1 MAIPLDDTQQSIDYA
16 NMYNTKYI
24 QLNQM
29 ENDKIVDNLQK
40 LHYLQNTISSKD
52 KLIVQVN
59 KNTENTKDII
69 FYLVMFFGLLAL
81 SIVINFGLPRHK
93 KILLIII
100 WGYYV
105 ISIMYKYNF
114 LYMKNIL
121 NPQKTEAVIKELSDD
136 LYDNLNKYWGD
147 EQCEE
152 QPKEDNNELV
162 GEESEYEVSIQ
173 PITDGII
180 YQDGTAPNQMINPLP
195 LSTGPNN
202 YKIEYPDYSQLV
214 DKSKNKMRSR
224 HNHKLVGH
232 SVKTVNL

>member
-1 MAIPLDDTQQSIDYA
+1 MAQLSVNTQQAIDYA

-29 ENDKIVDNLQK
+29 ENEKIVNNLQK

-52 KLIVQVN
+52 KLIEQVN

-81 SIVINFGLPRHK
+81 SIVINFGLPRYK

-100 WGYYV
+100 WGYYI

-114 LYMKNIL
+114 LYIKDIL
-121 NPQKTEAVIKELSDD
+121 NPQKTEAVINELSDD

-147 EQCEE
+147 KQCGEQS
-152 QPKEDNNELV
+152 KEDKDELV
-162 GEESEYEVSIQ
+162 GEEVEYEESIQ
-173 PITDGII
+173 PITNGII
-180 YQDGTAPNQMINPLP
+180 YQDGTAPNKMINPLP
-195 LSTGPNN
+195 PSDGINN
-202 YKIEYPDYSQLV
+202 YRIEYPDYSQLV
-214 DKSKNKMRSR
+214 DKSQNKMRTDN
-224 HNHKLVGH
+224 NHKLVGH

>member
-1 MAIPLDDTQQSIDYA
+1 MAQLSVNTQQAIDYA

-29 ENDKIVDNLQK
+29 ENEKIVNNLQK

-52 KLIVQVN
+52 KLIEQVN

-81 SIVINFGLPRHK
+81 SIVINFGLPRYK

-100 WGYYV
+100 WGYYI

-114 LYMKNIL
+114 LYIKDIL
-121 NPQKTEAVIKELSDD
+121 NPQKTEAVINELSDD

-147 EQCEE
+147 KQCGD
-152 QPKEDNNELV
+152 QSKEDKDELV
-162 GEESEYEVSIQ
+162 GEESEYEESIQ
-173 PITDGII
+173 PITNGII
-180 YQDGTAPNQMINPLP
+180 YQDGTAPNKMINPLP
-195 LSTGPNN
+195 PSGGPNN
-202 YKIEYPDYSQLV
+202 YRIEYPDYSQLV
-214 DKSKNKMRSR
+214 DKSQNKMRTDD
-224 HNHKLVGH
+224 NHKLVGH

>member
-1 MAIPLDDTQQSIDYA
+1 MAQPLDDKQQSIDYA

-29 ENDKIVDNLQK
+29 ENEKIVDNLQK

-52 KLIVQVN
+52 KMIEQVN
-59 KNTENTKDII
+59 KNTQNTNDII

-93 KILLIII
+93 KILFIII
-100 WGYYV
+100 WGYYI

-114 LYMKNIL
+114 LYMKDIL

-152 QPKEDNNELV
+152 QPKQDKDELI

-202 YKIEYPDYSQLV
+202 YRIEYPDYSQLV
-214 DKSKNKMRSR
+214 DKSQNKMRTER
-224 HNHKLVGH
+224 NHKLVGH

>member
-1 MAIPLDDTQQSIDYA
+1 MAQPLDDKQQSIDYA

-29 ENDKIVDNLQK
+29 ENEKIVDNLQK

-52 KLIVQVN
+52 KMIEQVN
-59 KNTENTKDII
+59 KNTQNTNDII

-93 KILLIII
+93 KILFIII
-100 WGYYV
+100 WGYYI

-114 LYMKNIL
+114 LYMKDIL

-152 QPKEDNNELV
+152 QPTKQDELV

-202 YKIEYPDYSQLV
+202 YRIEYPDYSQLV
-214 DKSKNKMRSR
+214 DKSQNKMRSGR
-224 HNHKLVGH
+224 NHMLVGH

>member
-1 MAIPLDDTQQSIDYA
+1 MAQLSVNTQQAIDYA

-29 ENDKIVDNLQK
+29 ENEKIVNNLQK

-52 KLIVQVN
+52 KLIEQVN

-81 SIVINFGLPRHK
+81 SIVINFGLPRYK

-100 WGYYV
+100 WGYYI

-114 LYMKNIL
+114 LYIKDIL
-121 NPQKTEAVIKELSDD
+121 NPQKTEAVINELSDD

-147 EQCEE
+147 KQCGD
-152 QPKEDNNELV
+152 Q
-162 GEESEYEVSIQ
+162 
-173 PITDGII
+173 
-180 YQDGTAPNQMINPLP
+180 
-195 LSTGPNN
+195 
-202 YKIEYPDYSQLV
+202 
-214 DKSKNKMRSR
+214 SK
-224 HNHKLVGH
+224 
-232 SVKTVNL
+232 